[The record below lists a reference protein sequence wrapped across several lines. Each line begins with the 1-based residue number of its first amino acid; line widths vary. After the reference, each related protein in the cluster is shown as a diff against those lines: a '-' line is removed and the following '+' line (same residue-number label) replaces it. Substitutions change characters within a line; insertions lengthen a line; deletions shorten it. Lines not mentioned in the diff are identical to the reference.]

1 MAIEFGPAKTG
12 APMAPA
18 APSRTFSLKTRIS
31 FGSRA
36 VGVNERMVFTERLAL
51 LLETGVS
58 LVEAVKVLHR
68 EAEDPR
74 LADILGPIAAS
85 VSEGNTFS
93 VALGR
98 HPQMFSRTYVSLVA
112 AAEEG
117 GFLPAVLEQLRAMDE
132 KNSELR
138 SNIVSALSY
147 PVFLIFFSVA
157 VVIFVLVVIF
167 PKFQDLFT
175 SIRDQLPGPTIV
187 LMFLSEALRNYW
199 WLIVLVLG
207 GAVAVLV
214 AWLRTPGGK
223 RTVDQLKLRIPV
235 LKDIFIKIYLNQTL
249 GVLGMSLANGVPITA
264 ALKAAQEV
272 VGNAIFFDFLQ
283 TVQRHVNEGRG
294 VAVAFVEAEFIP
306 PMVRQMIATGD
317 QTGNLAKVMTRV
329 AEFYGRE
336 LNKRVAMLAKAA
348 EPVMLLVMGVV
359 VGLIVASL
367 ILPIFK
373 LSRAVH

>member
-1 MAIEFGPAKTG
+1 MAIELASSKTS
-12 APMAPA
+12 ALAVPA
-18 APSRTFSLKTRIS
+18 APSRKFSLNSRIT

-36 VGVNERMVFTERLAL
+36 VGVTERLVFTERLAL

-58 LVEAVKVLHR
+58 LAEAVKVLHR
-68 EAEDPR
+68 ETEDPR
-74 LADILGPIAAS
+74 LADILGAINAS
-85 VSEGNTFS
+85 VSEGNPFS
-93 VALGR
+93 VALAR
-98 HPQMFSRTYVSLVA
+98 HPQMFSRAYVSLVA

-117 GFLPAVLEQLRAMDE
+117 GFLPEVLEQLRVMDE
-132 KNSELR
+132 KNRELR
-138 SNIVSALSY
+138 SNIISALSY
-147 PVFLIFFSVA
+147 PAFLICFSMA

-167 PKFQDLFT
+167 PKFHDLFMG
-175 SIRDQLPGPTIV
+175 IRDQLPMPTIV
-187 LMFLSEALRNYW
+187 LMFLSEVLRTYW
-199 WLIVLVLG
+199 WLILLLLAA
-207 GAVAVLV
+207 AVAFFS
-214 AWLRTPGGK
+214 AWLRTPRG
-223 RTVDQLKLRIPV
+223 RRQVDQLKLRMPV
-235 LKDIFIKIYLNQTL
+235 VRTIFIQIYLNQTL

-272 VGNAIFFDFLQ
+272 VANCVFLDFLH

-294 VAVAFVEAEFIP
+294 VAAGFVEADFIP

-336 LNKRVAMLAKAA
+336 LNKRVALMAKAA
-348 EPVMLLVMGVV
+348 EPVMLLVMGVI

>member
-1 MAIEFGPAKTG
+1 MAIEFGPSRTG
-12 APMAPA
+12 APA
-18 APSRTFSLKTRIS
+18 APSRRFSLNSRIT
-31 FGSRA
+31 FGSRS
-36 VGVNERMVFTERLAL
+36 VGVTERMVFTERLAL

-58 LVEAVKVLHR
+58 LVEAVKILHR
-68 EAEDPR
+68 QTDDPR
-74 LADILGPIAAS
+74 LADILEAIAGS
-85 VSEGNTFS
+85 VSEGYPFS
-93 VALGR
+93 VALAR
-98 HPQMFSRTYVSLVA
+98 HPEMFSRIYVSLVA

-117 GFLPAVLEQLRAMDE
+117 GFLPAVLEQLRVMDE
-132 KNSELR
+132 KHRDMR
-138 SNIVSALSY
+138 SNIISALSY
-147 PVFLIFFSVA
+147 PGFLILFSLA

-167 PKFQDLFT
+167 PKFETLFM

-187 LMFLSEALRNYW
+187 LMFVSEALRQYW
-199 WLIVLVLG
+199 WLILLLLG
-207 GAVAVLV
+207 AGLGLFA
-214 AWLRTPGGK
+214 AWLRTAGGK
-223 RTVDQLKLRIPV
+223 RTVDQLKLRTPV
-235 LKDIFIKIYLNQTL
+235 VRDIFIQMYLSQTL

-272 VGNAIFFDFLQ
+272 VGNSVFFDFLQ
-283 TVQRHVNEGRG
+283 AVQRHVNEGRG
-294 VAVAFVEAEFIP
+294 VAAGFIEAEFMP

-336 LNKRVAMLAKAA
+336 LNNRIAALAKAV